1 MRFRCFSPPCPSL
14 NRRYE
19 ILVCI
24 LDAKRHLPPFISLY
38 FTLFNC
44 FVVVALPEE
53 AEWGKKKKESYS
65 FLQAPPKG
73 TRAPGVISP
82 LVNSS

>member
-24 LDAKRHLPPFISLY
+24 LDATRHLPPFISLY

-53 AEWGKKKKESYS
+53 AEWGKKKKKVTPFYKRHRKGPEHQEW
-65 FLQAPPKG
+65 FL
-73 TRAPGVISP
+73 P
-82 LVNSS
+82 L